1 MTPLMSPSIPRAEVI
16 ESLVRDGFAEHPVA
30 IVLGSGLSLGL
41 PFAKLQERAY
51 HTIPGF
57 PTAGVA
63 GHKGLLSVWSTP
75 GGGTCL
81 AMEGRPHLYE
91 GWSMDEV
98 AFPVHLLHALGI
110 RNYVV
115 TNAAGGLDP
124 GYAVG
129 DFVLLTD
136 HLNLHPPSL
145 TPGDAASQSGWRK
158 SAGQSPYDCAVR
170 EAVAA
175 RWPASAGHAKAG
187 VYAAVLGPNYETP
200 AEVRLFRQLGAD
212 LIGMSTATEALIATH
227 LGMRVLGM
235 SLVSNSLAGPST
247 GPLTHLE
254 VLEAG
259 KLAAVRLG
267 DILTS
272 AWSMISI
279 T

>member
-1 MTPLMSPSIPRAEVI
+1 MIANHPHPSVI
-16 ESLVRDGFAEHPVA
+16 ESLARDGFAGHRVA
-30 IVLGSGLSLGL
+30 IVLGSGLALGA
-41 PFAKLQERAY
+41 PFAKQQERAY

-81 AMEGRPHLYE
+81 VMEGRPHLYE
-91 GWSMDEV
+91 GWTMDEV
-98 AFPVHLLHALGI
+98 AFPVRLLHALGV
-110 RNYVV
+110 RTYVV

-129 DFVLLTD
+129 DFVMLTD
-136 HLNLHPPSL
+136 HLNFHPPSL
-145 TPGDAASQSGWRK
+145 TSGTAADQTRWHDH
-158 SAGQSPYDCAVR
+158 AGQSPYDADLR
-170 EAVAA
+170 DAVAG
-175 RWPASAGHAKAG
+175 RWPVSAGSPKSG

-212 LIGMSTATEALIATH
+212 LIGMSTATESLVAVH

-254 VLEAG
+254 VLDAG
-259 KLAAVRLG
+259 KFAAVRLG
-267 DILTS
+267 NILTA
-272 AWSMISI
+272 AWTVISI
-279 T
+279 A